1 MGTADAWWHLKDM
14 HIVELINSIGDD
26 WVIHQKQPTRE
37 ASEPGCFEDKVFLYS
52 MTILFTQR
60 I

>member
-1 MGTADAWWHLKDM
+1 M